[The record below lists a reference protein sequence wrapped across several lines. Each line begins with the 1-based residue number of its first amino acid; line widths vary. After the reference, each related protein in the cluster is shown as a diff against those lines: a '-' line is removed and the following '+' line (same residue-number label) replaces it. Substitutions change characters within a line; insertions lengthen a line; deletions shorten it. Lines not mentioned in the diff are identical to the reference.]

1 MKKKLRI
8 KKFPDGGTFKPI
20 KGTKEQYQAYQDS
33 LQNSKLLDEFKL
45 KTPATINLASSAQ
58 DYDNRYKFL
67 FNEYYNKGMRP
78 SKGLD
83 IRYPVYHNKKFS
95 DGLAQYVDYPTIYPV
110 QPIIPPNRQQ
120 DNYIPNWQPTN
131 IIENGFRRIEDRNGR
146 FDAKWEE
153 IKRPKEHPIQLEPKK
168 ADLLQ
173 SFNPQ
178 QLEFNPIPFTQGT
191 YFSRERQNQELDS
204 KQFGRKGKT
213 DYFDKTTGKLLGTF
227 ENGGYL
233 NMKKKI
239 KKYADGG
246 WNNSTTPS
254 WNTTTP
260 RLTGMSSDTQPAGFT
275 GMGTRTQPVGMTGSA
290 PTSNPNSYSRGNQES
305 EGASST
311 ISAFGKTQGTGD
323 YLSTSLSGVANSMNS
338 IVGYNP
344 NATKATGYNKDV
356 RNFNKFQKASTSTG
370 TKVGR
375 GIGIA
380 ALNFIPF
387 VGPILAAIGAPAVD
401 AMVEGRRKQL
411 REKAE
416 KSLANQQNAVDV
428 NSRELTLNPQ
438 VAQMAKGGTYN
449 GGPVQLEK
457 DETLLRQLPNG
468 GTIVERYNLPTHE
481 QSGDIPN
488 TYMNKPDYAAT
499 PNFGYNKYGQITLN
513 PKEVK
518 MTFADK
524 TKKVENRFKRNHADP
539 IADKTKEMA
548 LNQIKQDN
556 EILKS
561 ALEQAQTTKM
571 MYGGSIP
578 KARRGLSG
586 RELVGAENYYTFDD
600 TGVDNLKAKEIITFG
615 PQQGISPNLN
625 RVPTVSVP
633 KSSNQAKV
641 GDKSKFGLTAGDY
654 TQLAAGLPSIA
665 YSLAMGAKKPEVERF
680 GRDLTPIREQVLA
693 KDYNPL
699 VMAQN
704 AGMATLND
712 STNAAS
718 RNANLISLISNV
730 AGEKAKY
737 SLATDAQNAAL
748 ARQRDQLLSGQRQ
761 ANIGIGIQEKDT
773 NARNRAARQHQ
784 TAKAFDLMTQTGF
797 NLGKSLQT
805 KEENTMKYNS
815 LNSLAANYDLTENA
829 DGTITFKKKTVTKQ
843 KYGGYLKKNK

>member
-1 MKKKLRI
+1 MKKKL
-8 KKFPDGGTFKPI
+8 
-20 KGTKEQYQAYQDS
+20 
-33 LQNSKLLDEFKL
+33 
-45 KTPATINLASSAQ
+45 
-58 DYDNRYKFL
+58 
-67 FNEYYNKGMRP
+67 
-78 SKGLD
+78 
-83 IRYPVYHNKKFS
+83 NKKKY
-95 DGLAQYVDYPTIYPV
+95 GNHTV
-110 QPIIPPNRQQ
+110 
-120 DNYIPNWQPTN
+120 
-131 IIENGFRRIEDRNGR
+131 
-146 FDAKWEE
+146 
-153 IKRPKEHPIQLEPKK
+153 PK
-168 ADLLQ
+168 
-173 SFNPQ
+173 FN
-178 QLEFNPIPFTQGT
+178 
-191 YFSRERQNQELDS
+191 
-204 KQFGRKGKT
+204 
-213 DYFDKTTGKLLGTF
+213 
-227 ENGGYL
+227 
-233 NMKKKI
+233 
-239 KKYADGG
+239 DGG
-246 WNNSTTPS
+246 WNNSTQ
-254 WNTTTP
+254 P
-260 RLTGMSSDTQPAGFT
+260 RFNLPAPKLTGMSSNTQPASFT
-275 GMGTRTQPVGMTGSA
+275 GMGTRTQPAGMTGAA
-290 PTSNPNSYSRGNQES
+290 PTSNPNSYSWSNQES
-305 EGASST
+305 AGASST
-311 ISAFGKTQGTGD
+311 LSTFGKTQGTGD
-323 YLSTSLSGVANSMNS
+323 YLSTSLGGVTNSMGS

-344 NATKATGYNKDV
+344 DSTKATGYNQDV

-370 TKVGR
+370 TKIGR

-387 VGPILAAIGAPAVD
+387 VGPLIAGIGAPAVD

-416 KSLANQQNAVDV
+416 KSLAAQQNTEDV

-499 PNFGYNKYGQITLN
+499 PNFGYNKDGQITLN

-561 ALEQAQTTKM
+561 ALEQAQTSKM

-578 KARRGLSG
+578 KYEDGGKGKRRSG
-586 RELVGAENYYTFDD
+586 RELVGAENYYKFDD
-600 TGVDNLKAKEIITFG
+600 FEPMDSLKAEEIKTFG
-615 PQQGISPNLN
+615 PQQGMSPNLTK
-625 RVPTVSVP
+625 VPVTPIP
-633 KSSNQAKV
+633 KGAVRPVNKEN
-641 GDKSKFGLTAGDY
+641 SKLGLTAGDY
-654 TQLAAGLPSIA
+654 TQLAGTLPA
-665 YSLAMGAKKPEVERF
+665 LGYNLARAFEKPEVERF
-680 GRDLTPIREQVLA
+680 GRDLTPIREQVLT
-693 KDYNPL
+693 KDYNPIII
-699 VMAQN
+699 AQN

-712 STNAAS
+712 STNAAT

-773 NARNRAARQHQ
+773 NARNRAAQRGFG
-784 TAKAFDLMTQTGF
+784 AKAASQFGQSLTEI
-797 NLGKSLQT
+797 GKSM
-805 KEENTMKYNS
+805 NTNKLNNVKYSS
-815 LNSLAANYDLTENA
+815 LNSLTGSYIVNP
-829 DGTITFKKKTVTKQ
+829 DGSITFKKKK
-843 KYGGYLKKNK
+843 GGYYGS